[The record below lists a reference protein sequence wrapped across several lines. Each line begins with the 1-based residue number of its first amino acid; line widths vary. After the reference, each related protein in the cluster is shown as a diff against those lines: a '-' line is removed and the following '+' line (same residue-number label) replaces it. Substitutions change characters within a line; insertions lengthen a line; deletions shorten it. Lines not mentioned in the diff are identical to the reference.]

1 MNYQTCPVYDCCG
14 GTIIRDN
21 GMRARC
27 RTCDGRGVVEAPR
40 VPPVTSTCEPM
51 VVTVARGTDV
61 HDYAP
66 AKGSAMPD
74 YERGIREGE
83 RRMLR
88 VVFIGAACA
97 CVLYWQLG
105 EKYDR
110 KPHYDRELRDMY
122 DFAAHAA
129 SETSIAALHA
139 LRDLGDEDAPRA
151 LGERGR

>member
-1 MNYQTCPVYDCCG
+1 MNYETCPVYDCCG

-40 VPPVTSTCEPM
+40 VPPVTSTREPM

-74 YERGIREGE
+74 YVHGIREGE
-83 RRMLR
+83 RRMLWAIA
-88 VVFIGAACA
+88 VGAC
-97 CVLYWQLG
+97 WQSHFSLLG
-105 EKYDR
+105 YTPGR
-110 KPHYDRELRDMY
+110 RDQAYAVATYAMR
-122 DFAAHAA
+122 
-129 SETSIAALHA
+129 ALE
-139 LRDLGDEDAPRA
+139 DLGDEDASRV
-151 LGERGR
+151 LGERGW

>member
-1 MNYQTCPVYDCCG
+1 MSNEERLTAAGWKRLHQPCDLTMYRWS
-14 GTIIRDN
+14 RD
-21 GMRARC
+21 GIDWYTEHDALVVVLTAERDAAIARAERA
-27 RTCDGRGVVEAPR
+27 EA
-40 VPPVTSTCEPM
+40 
-51 VVTVARGTDV
+51 
-61 HDYAP
+61 DYA
-66 AKGSAMPD
+66 ATDGT
-74 YERGIREGE
+74 REGE

-139 LRDLGDEDAPRA
+139 LRDLGDEDASRV

>member
-1 MNYQTCPVYDCCG
+1 MTDAFNARERPDPTRELAPIVAAARAYQTGWD
-14 GTIIRDN
+14 D
-21 GMRARC
+21 
-27 RTCDGRGVVEAPR
+27 
-40 VPPVTSTCEPM
+40 
-51 VVTVARGTDV
+51 
-61 HDYAP
+61 
-66 AKGSAMPD
+66 
-74 YERGIREGE
+74 GIREGE

-139 LRDLGDEDAPRA
+139 LRDLGDEDASRV
-151 LGERGR
+151 LGERGW